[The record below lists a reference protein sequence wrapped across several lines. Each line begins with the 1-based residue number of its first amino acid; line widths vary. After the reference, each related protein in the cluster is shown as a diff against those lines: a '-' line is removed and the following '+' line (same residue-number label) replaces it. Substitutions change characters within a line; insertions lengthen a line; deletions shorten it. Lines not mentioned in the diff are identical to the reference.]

1 MSQII
6 RVPRGSR
13 ATGAALGVLLFA
25 GLPATADAL
34 QPLPTPGP
42 SPWITP
48 GPTTGPSPVPWPT
61 GTPVP
66 KPTPQPP
73 VTPTPTPAPA
83 TAIPL
88 PTPTTTAPASYVCT
102 VPIIGETPVAATV
115 GTTLPAEIATGA
127 STSGDLL
134 LTGAFGGDWGALI
147 DVLGAGGGAVTGGGV
162 NVTVGRLVVTATL
175 RRADGSTVTQTGP
188 VDLDLASFATDTG
201 QFEMSGRLPA
211 FSFRSPGTVTLSVGP
226 PALAFKLTPVGG
238 GPAIALGS
246 TTDSDRDPETFEV
259 PCDGAPTDFS
269 LTVVGDDLGPVPT
282 AIPEPTNL
290 PTPTPTPPAPP
301 TPVGTPTP
309 TPAVPPTPLPTPPPP
324 ATLVARGTTAFGS
337 LTSGVLPLSGTLSSI
352 DRVPFGS
359 FSGDLALNPVTARL
373 KVVRLIPITANVN
386 FVPTER
392 LSGTI
397 DDTDRFNGTLKETI
411 RLTKVTALG
420 IPLNVGSSC
429 QTRSPSTIPLS
440 GPFNRIVGG
449 TLSGTFAIAGLSNCG
464 ALTSLLSGAVASRSN
479 AIRLTLQP

>member
-13 ATGAALGVLLFA
+13 AAGIALGVLLFA
-25 GLPATADAL
+25 GLPATAGAQQL
-34 QPLPTPGP
+34 QPTPGP

-48 GPTTGPSPVPWPT
+48 GPTTGPSPAPWPT
-61 GTPVP
+61 GTPIPRVS
-66 KPTPQPP
+66 PTPATPTPVPVP
-73 VTPTPTPAPA
+73 VTPA
-83 TAIPL
+83 PL
-88 PTPTTTAPASYVCT
+88 PTPTSTRPANYVCT
-102 VPIIGETPVAATV
+102 VPIIGETPVTATV
-115 GTTLPAEIATGA
+115 GTILPAQVSTGS

-134 LTGAFGGDWGALI
+134 LTGTFGGDWGPLI
-147 DVLGAGGGAVTGGGV
+147 DVLGANGGTVTGGAV

-175 RRADGSTVTQTGP
+175 RRADGTTITQTGP

-201 QFEMSGRLPA
+201 QFEMIGRLPA
-211 FSFRSPGTVTLSVGP
+211 FSFRSPGAVTLSVGP
-226 PALAFKLTPVGG
+226 PALAFKLTPAGG

-246 TTDSDRDPETFEV
+246 TTDSDQDPETFEV

-269 LTVVGDDLGPVPT
+269 LTVTGDDLGPVPT
-282 AIPEPTNL
+282 PIPEPTN
-290 PTPTPTPPAPP
+290 PP
-301 TPVGTPTP
+301 TPGPTP
-309 TPAVPPTPLPTPPPP
+309 ISTPTPLPTPPVP
-324 ATLVARGTTAFGS
+324 ATLAVRGTTAFGS

-420 IPLNVGSSC
+420 IPLTVGSNC

-464 ALTSLLSGAVASRSN
+464 ALTSLLSGAVASRNN